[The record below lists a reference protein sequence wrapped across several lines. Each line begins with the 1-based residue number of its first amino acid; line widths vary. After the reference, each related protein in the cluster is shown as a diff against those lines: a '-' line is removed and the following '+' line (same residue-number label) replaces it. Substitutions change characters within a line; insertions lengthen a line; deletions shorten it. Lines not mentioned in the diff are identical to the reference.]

1 MRCDV
6 NVSVRPSDQ
15 DELGV
20 KIELK
25 NMNSVSAVRRALH
38 YEIKRQLRFWRMGES
53 WFNLPEGG
61 MMI

>member
-6 NVSVRPSDQ
+6 NVSVRPESQ
-15 DELGV
+15 EELGV

-38 YEIKRQLRFWRMGES
+38 YEISRQVRVLE
-53 WFNLPEGG
+53 
-61 MMI
+61 